1 MLQSG
6 SYSNWVK
13 VTLLGTKVDVMEVG
27 LYCQVSVRSCG
38 FQYRP
43 YDGLNLTNQFSRKLE
58 VFGRKLEGSYFIFR
72 CYFDNILEKKKRQY

>member
-13 VTLLGTKVDVMEVG
+13 VTLLGTNVNMMEVG

-43 YDGLNLTNQFSRKLE
+43 YEGLNLTNQNSRKLE
-58 VFGRKLEGSYFIFR
+58 VFGLKSEKSYFIFL
-72 CYFDNILEKKKRQY
+72 CYFDIILEKKKRHY